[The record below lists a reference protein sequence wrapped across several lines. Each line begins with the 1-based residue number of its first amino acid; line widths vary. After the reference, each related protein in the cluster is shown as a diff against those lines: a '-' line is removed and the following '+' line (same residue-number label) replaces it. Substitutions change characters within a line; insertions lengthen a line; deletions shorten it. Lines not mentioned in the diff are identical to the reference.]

1 MSLILFRCDASHS
14 MGSGHVMRCR
24 TLARQLHKRGADVTF
39 LCRRQ
44 SGDLIALLEQEF
56 PVLILPE
63 QPLSADDGLVG
74 RDLYAAWLGCTQE
87 QDAAHCLQ
95 SLAEFDITS
104 PSWLVVDH
112 YGLDACWQLKLLA
125 GIVTSDANPKLL
137 VIDDL
142 ADRFH
147 QADLLLDQNFFGAVT
162 QQRYQ
167 NLVPAQCQKLLGP
180 SYALL
185 GPEYAQLHPLIPC
198 RTELRRVLVFF
209 GGVDPLNFT
218 VRALEALMDPL
229 FADLAVDVVIGR
241 QSLHSKEVE
250 ELVAKRFN
258 TTLHVSLPSLAGLI
272 ARADL
277 ALGAGGANT
286 WERACLGLPSIV
298 IALAENQLPF
308 TEALDELGCVHF
320 LGQGLSVTSERIK
333 SALSDNLGQR
343 IQGFT
348 MNLDVD
354 GYGANRVASKVVEGC

>member
-1 MSLILFRCDASHS
+1 MPLILFRCDASHS
-14 MGSGHVMRCR
+14 MGSGHVIRCR
-24 TLARQLHKRGADVTF
+24 TLARQLHKRGADITF

-44 SGDLIALLEQEF
+44 SGDLIYLLEQEF

-74 RDLYAAWLGCTQE
+74 RNLYAAWLGCTQE
-87 QDAAHCLQ
+87 QDAADCLQ
-95 SLAEFDITS
+95 SLTKFDITS

-112 YGLDACWQLKLLA
+112 YGIDECWQNKVLA
-125 GIVTSDANPKLL
+125 GIVTSDAKPKLL

-142 ADRFH
+142 GDRLH
-147 QADLLLDQNFFGAVT
+147 QADMLLDQNFFGANT

-167 NLVPAQCQKLLGP
+167 DLVPQQCENLLGP
-180 SYALL
+180 FYALL
-185 GPEYAQLHPLIPC
+185 GPEYAQLHPLVPR

-209 GGVDPLNFT
+209 GGVDPQNFT

-229 FADLAVDVVIGR
+229 LVDLAVDVVIGR
-241 QSLHSKEVE
+241 QCLHSKEIE
-250 ELVAKRFN
+250 GLVAKRLN
-258 TTLHVSLPSLAGLI
+258 TTLYHSLPSLAGLI

-308 TEALDELGCVHF
+308 TEALNELGCVHF
-320 LGQGLSVTSERIK
+320 LGQGLSVTHEKIK
-333 SALSDNLGQR
+333 SALINNLGQN
-343 IQGFT
+343 IQNFN
-348 MNLDVD
+348 MNLVVD
-354 GYGANRVASKVVEGC
+354 GHGAHRVASKVIEDC